1 MKPFLSRARAAGL
14 AATGLTGTLETQ
26 TRSQIRAAR
35 HPGQR
40 QLLAELPL
48 PQEPDPGWGGAQ
60 SRGRGPGGG
69 GPAVTSGGQ
78 RRAEAVAEPP
88 PAAAAPH
95 PPAAGQFQ
103 PAPRVGAR
111 APSPGPAMGL
121 TVSALFSRIFGKK
134 QMRILMG
141 PEVGLDAAGK
151 TTILYKLKLG
161 EIVTTIPTIG
171 FNVETVEYKNICF
184 TVWDVG
190 GQDKIRPLWRH
201 YFQNTQGLIF
211 VVDSNDRERVQESA
225 DELQKML
232 QEDELRDAVLLVFA
246 NKQDM
251 PNAMPVS
258 ELTDKLGL
266 QHLRSRTWYVQATC
280 ATQGTGLYDGL
291 DWLSHELSKR

>member
-35 HPGQR
+35 DPSQR
-40 QLLAELPL
+40 QLLAELRL

-141 PEVGLDAAGK
+141 EADRARGPDRGAGPGAALPPPRPSSPAHLGLWPRVTHLLTPRGLSSRAGPGLQRRPRGLTPGAAG
-151 TTILYKLKLG
+151 LGGVKL
-161 EIVTTIPTIG
+161 PP
-171 FNVETVEYKNICF
+171 
-184 TVWDVG
+184 
-190 GQDKIRPLWRH
+190 PLP
-201 YFQNTQGLIF
+201 G
-211 VVDSNDRERVQESA
+211 
-225 DELQKML
+225 
-232 QEDELRDAVLLVFA
+232 
-246 NKQDM
+246 
-251 PNAMPVS
+251 
-258 ELTDKLGL
+258 
-266 QHLRSRTWYVQATC
+266 
-280 ATQGTGLYDGL
+280 
-291 DWLSHELSKR
+291 